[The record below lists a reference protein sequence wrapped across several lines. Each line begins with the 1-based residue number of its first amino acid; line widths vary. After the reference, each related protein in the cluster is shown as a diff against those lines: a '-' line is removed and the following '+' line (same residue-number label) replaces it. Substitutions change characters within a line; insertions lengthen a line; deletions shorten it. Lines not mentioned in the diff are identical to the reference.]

1 MVVLVFCSFF
11 TALIV
16 IVSVRSGPVSI
27 NFQEI
32 LNILFNIMNFS
43 ESNIDTNSQ
52 IILNIRLPRIILAVL
67 VGVSLSVSGAT
78 MQGLFRNPMADPSI
92 IGVSSG
98 AAVGAVICISLGIYA
113 YSLIVLPLMAFLGGI
128 IAAITV
134 YFLSYVSGR
143 NSLVSLILGGL
154 AISLFAN
161 AIISMIILAS
171 SEYGEMSSIL
181 FWLAGGL
188 ESTRWDH
195 VILLFPIV

>member
-1 MVVLVFCSFF
+1 
-11 TALIV
+11 
-16 IVSVRSGPVSI
+16 
-27 NFQEI
+27 
-32 LNILFNIMNFS
+32 MNFS

-67 VGVSLSVSGAT
+67 VRVSLSVSGAT

-98 AAVGAVICISLGIYA
+98 AAVGAVISIALGIYA
-113 YSLIVLPLMAFLGGI
+113 YSLIVLPLMAFLGGF

-188 ESTRWDH
+188 ESTR
-195 VILLFPIV
+195 